1 MKPIDRRDWFGVAF
15 GAAATA
21 TMATAA
27 PAKKALV
34 SITLDLEM
42 SRNFPTWETT
52 HWDYEKGN
60 LDDATKK
67 YAVEAARR
75 VKKDGGVLH
84 FFAVGRVLEQA
95 DVGWL
100 AEIAKDGHPIGNHTY
115 DHVNVTAAKPE
126 DLQLRFQRAPWL
138 LRGQTV
144 AEAIR
149 DNVELCTKALKQRL
163 DIAPAGFR
171 TPGGFADGL
180 RTHPRIRA
188 MLKDLGFEW
197 VSSLY
202 PPHSAAI
209 ANREPDEEF
218 LKGLVAAMPKAQ
230 PFAYPNGLVEVPM
243 SPISD
248 IGAFRTGRWKLEW
261 FLRAVRRCVEWT
273 IERGAVFDFL
283 GHPSCLHV
291 VDPEFKT
298 IDLICD
304 LVRRAGEKA
313 AIVDLGTL
321 AKRASD

>member
-1 MKPIDRRDWFGVAF
+1 MRPIHRREWF
-15 GAAATA
+15 GAALGAA
-21 TMATAA
+21 ALSSKSKAA
-27 PAKKALV
+27 PPKKALV

-60 LDDATKK
+60 LDDDTKK
-67 YAVEAARR
+67 YAAEAARR
-75 VKKDGGVLH
+75 VKTAGGVLH
-84 FFAVGRVLEQA
+84 FFAVGRVFEQA

-100 AEIAKDGHPIGNHTY
+100 AEIAKAGHPVGNHTY
-115 DHVNVTAAKPE
+115 DHVNVTAAKVD
-126 DLQLRFQRAPWL
+126 DLQFRFQRAPWL
-138 LRGQTV
+138 LRGQT
-144 AEAIR
+144 AEEAIR
-149 DNVELCTKALKQRL
+149 DNVELCTKAMKKRL
-163 DIAPAGFR
+163 GIAPGGFR

-180 RTHPRIRA
+180 RAHPRIRA
-188 MLKDLGFEW
+188 MLKDLGFDW
-197 VSSLY
+197 ASSLY
-202 PPHSAAI
+202 PPHPAPV

-230 PFAYPNGLVEVPM
+230 PFVYPDGLIEVPM

-261 FLRAVRRCVEWT
+261 FLRAVRRCLEWT
-273 IERGAVFDFL
+273 IERGAAFDFL

-304 LVRRAGEKA
+304 LVRRAGDRA

-321 AKRASD
+321 AKRAPE